1 MEKKLNTIYEFEFAD
16 GSKTDLTLAF
26 YKLYQ
31 LKAKNPALYAKY
43 NKLAQ
48 NKNIDTIEMIQILYV
63 AYVCAHLDAEE
74 MLTEKEFMILCGSDL
89 KAVGKAIEVLY
100 DPKKNQASGKHS
112 GKKQNQ

>member
-31 LKAKNPALYAKY
+31 LKAKNPAMYTRY

-48 NKNIDTIEMIQILYV
+48 KKDIDSLEMITILYT
-63 AYVCAHLDAEE
+63 AYVCAHLNDEE
-74 MLTEKEFMILCGSDL
+74 LMTEEEFMILCGSDL
-89 KAVGKAIEVLY
+89 KAVGKAIGVLY

-112 GKKQNQ
+112 GKKPNQ